1 MPRNVPLRKSLLARL
16 LVTSMLIAVCSIVA
30 TAWLAVQTTTR
41 AIQQEQGQIL
51 SDDAMIHDT
60 LTGYAA
66 GHKAWAGVQPTID
79 RLARATGRRV
89 ALTDQDRHVLAD
101 SAPKGPELPPRAFA
115 VIDALRTDTPL
126 QGQSGT
132 QPVSR
137 IDPRAVGPYRLPAA
151 EHALLTQFAGKV
163 LTCLRDEGWVGKVA
177 DSPSGRPTVQVSR
190 DGQTKL
196 DEYAYDDCGLA
207 GLSRPTATE
216 QRALSGLDTLVN
228 ACLARQGS
236 TVAGYVT
243 LSSDFTWG
251 KGFKEPSDYQVL
263 QDCIDASRRE
273 QLRTFV
279 APAAQLFVSDT
290 GAGAGRPRF
299 DLSRANTTRIA
310 GVTGLVLLLTVTV
323 TALIATRLVRP
334 LRALTD
340 AAQEPIERHTRVPVT
355 TSDETGFLAA
365 AFNDLSERR
374 ERTETQRKA
383 MVSDIAHE
391 LRTPLTNIR
400 GWLEVAKDGIVVP
413 DQRLLSSL
421 HDEALLLQHIIDDL
435 QDLASADAGTLRL
448 HPEPVR
454 LGDLLQ
460 QVTDANRAHAQVA
473 GVTIA
478 GSVEGDPQL
487 GADPVRLRQAL
498 GNLVS
503 NALRHTPAGGSVS
516 LHAYR
521 TGEMVTIDVT
531 DTGSGIAPED
541 LANIFDRFWR
551 VEKSRSRRTGGSGL
565 GLAIVRQLAQAHGG
579 TVTARSVPG
588 KSTVFTL
595 RLPSRPVM
603 EAADGAAGGPAS
615 AGRVPGDAAVPRRR
629 FGRDHSRD
637 RHGGH

>member
-1 MPRNVPLRKSLLARL
+1 MGRNVPLRKSLLARL
-16 LVTSMLIAVCSIVA
+16 LVTSMLIALCSIVA

-66 GHKAWAGVQPTID
+66 GHRAWSGVRPTIE
-79 RLARATGRRV
+79 RLARVTGRRV
-89 ALTDQDRHVLAD
+89 ALTDQERHVLAD
-101 SAPKGPELPPRAFA
+101 SAPEGPGLPPRAFA

-126 QGQSGT
+126 QGQSAT
-132 QPVSR
+132 QAASR
-137 IDPRAVGPYRLPAA
+137 IDPRAVGPYLLPAA
-151 EHALLTQFAGKV
+151 ERAELALVAGKV
-163 LTCLRDEGWVGKVA
+163 LACLRDEGWVGKVV
-177 DSPSGRPTVQVSR
+177 DGPSGRPTVQVAR
-190 DGQTKL
+190 EGRTTPD
-196 DEYAYDDCGLA
+196 AYGFDDCGLVEMT
-207 GLSRPTATE
+207 RPTATE
-216 QRALSGLDTLVN
+216 RRALSGLDTLVN
-228 ACLARQGS
+228 ACLTRQGS
-236 TVAGYVT
+236 VIAGYVA
-243 LSSDFTWG
+243 LSADFTWE
-251 KGFKEPSDYQVL
+251 KGRKAAPDFQVL
-263 QDCIDASRRE
+263 QECIDASRRE

-290 GAGAGRPRF
+290 AASSPRF

-310 GVTGLVLLLTVTV
+310 GVTGLVLLLTVIV

-340 AAQEPIERHTRVPVT
+340 AAQEPTERHTRVPVT
-355 TSDETGFLAA
+355 TSDETGFLAK

-454 LGDLLQ
+454 LRDLLH
-460 QVTDANRAHAQVA
+460 QVADANLAHAQVA
-473 GVTIA
+473 GVRIECE
-478 GSVEGDPQL
+478 VRGDPQL
-487 GADPVRLRQAL
+487 SADPVRLRQAL

-503 NALRHTPAGGSVS
+503 NALRHTPSGGTVR
-516 LHAYR
+516 LHAHGS
-521 TGEMVTIDVT
+521 GEMVVIEVA

-541 LANIFDRFWR
+541 LPNVFDRFWR
-551 VEKSRSRRTGGSGL
+551 AERSRSRRTGGSGL

-579 TVTARSVPG
+579 TVSARSVLG
-588 KSTVFTL
+588 ESTVFTL
-595 RLPSRPVM
+595 RLPARPAT
-603 EAADGAAGGPAS
+603 EAPDGTATGPAS
-615 AGRVPGDAAVPRRR
+615 AGRVPGDAAEPRGR
-629 FGRDHSRD
+629 FRGNRPRD
-637 RHGGH
+637 RHRGH

>member
-1 MPRNVPLRKSLLARL
+1 MGRNVPLRKSLLARL

-66 GHKAWAGVQPTID
+66 EHQTWGGVQPTIE

-89 ALTDQDRHVLAD
+89 ALTDQDRHALAD
-101 SAPKGPELPPRAFA
+101 SAPKGPGLPPRAFA

-126 QGQSGT
+126 PGQSAT

-151 EHALLTQFAGKV
+151 EHAELAQLAGKV
-163 LTCLRDEGWVGKVA
+163 LACLRDEGWTGKVV
-177 DSPSGRPTVQVSR
+177 DGPSGRPTVQVSR
-190 DGQTKL
+190 EGETTRD
-196 DEYAYDDCGLA
+196 AYGFDDCGLME
-207 GLSRPTATE
+207 LNRPTATE
-216 QRALSGLDTLVN
+216 RRALTGLDILVN
-228 ACLARQGS
+228 ACLSRQRS
-236 TVAGYVT
+236 VVAGYVT
-243 LSSDFTWG
+243 LSADFTWA
-251 KGFKEPSDYQVL
+251 KGLKAAPDYQVL
-263 QDCIDASRRE
+263 QECIDASRRE

-290 GAGAGRPRF
+290 GTSPPRF

-310 GVTGLVLLLTVTV
+310 GVTGLVLLLTVMV

-340 AAQEPIERHTRVPVT
+340 AAQQPTERHTRVPVT

-391 LRTPLTNIR
+391 LRSPLTNIR
-400 GWLEVAKDGIVVP
+400 GWLEIAKDGIVVP

-454 LGDLLQ
+454 LHDLLH
-460 QVTDANRAHAQVA
+460 QVADANLAHAQVA
-473 GVTIA
+473 GVSIECR
-478 GSVEGDPQL
+478 VEGDPQL
-487 GADPVRLRQAL
+487 SADPVRLRQAV

-503 NALRHTPAGGSVS
+503 NALRHTPSGGSVR
-516 LHAYR
+516 LHAR
-521 TGEMVTIDVT
+521 RSDDMVVIEVA

-541 LANIFDRFWR
+541 LPNIFDRFWR
-551 VEKSRSRRTGGSGL
+551 AERSRSRRTGGSGL

-579 TVTARSVPG
+579 TVSARSVPG
-588 KSTVFTL
+588 ESTVFTL
-595 RLPSRPVM
+595 RLPPRPVA
-603 EAADGAAGGPAS
+603 EAAAEAAGPAS
-615 AGRVPGDAAVPRRR
+615 AGRVPGDTAVPRGRFRR
-629 FGRDHSRD
+629 ERPRD
-637 RHGGH
+637 RHRGH

>member
-1 MPRNVPLRKSLLARL
+1 MGRNVPLRKSLLARL
-16 LVTSMLIAVCSIVA
+16 LVTSVLIAVCSIVA

-51 SDDAMIHDT
+51 SDDAKIHDT
-60 LTGYAA
+60 LTGWAA
-66 GHKAWAGVQPTID
+66 GHRDWSGVQPVIE
-79 RLARATGRRV
+79 RLARVTGRRV

-101 SAPKGPELPPRAFA
+101 SAPKAPGLPPRAFA
-115 VIDALRTDTPL
+115 VIDALRSDTPL
-126 QGQSGT
+126 QGQGASE
-132 QPVSR
+132 PVSR
-137 IDPRAVGPYRLPAA
+137 IDPRAVGPYLLPAA
-151 EHALLTQFAGKV
+151 ERAELARVAGKV
-163 LTCLRDEGWVGKVA
+163 LACLRDEGWQGKVV
-177 DSPSGRPTVQVSR
+177 DSPSGRTTVQVAR
-190 DGQTKL
+190 EDQTTL
-196 DEYAYDDCGLA
+196 DAYGFDDCGLA
-207 GLSRPTATE
+207 DLSRPTVTE
-216 QRALSGLDTLVN
+216 QRALTGLDTLVN
-228 ACLARQGS
+228 ACLTRQRS
-236 TVAGYVT
+236 VLAGYVT
-243 LSSDFTWG
+243 LSADFTWA
-251 KGFKEPSDYQVL
+251 KGRKMAPDFRTL
-263 QDCIDASRRE
+263 QECIDAGRRE

-290 GAGAGRPRF
+290 GAGASPPRF

-340 AAQEPIERHTRVPVT
+340 AAQQPTEQHTRVPVT
-355 TSDETGFLAA
+355 TGDETGILAQ

-454 LGDLLQ
+454 LGDLLD
-460 QVTDANRAHAQVA
+460 QVADANRAHARAA
-473 GVTIA
+473 GVSI
-478 GSVEGDPQL
+478 GSDVRGDPRL
-487 GADPVRLRQAL
+487 SADPVRLRQAL

-503 NALRHTPAGGSVS
+503 NALRHTPAGGSVR
-516 LHAYR
+516 LRAHGGDG
-521 TGEMVTIDVT
+521 TVTIEVA

-541 LANIFDRFWR
+541 LPDVFDRFWR
-551 VEKSRSRRTGGSGL
+551 AERSRSRRTGGSGL

-579 TVTARSVPG
+579 TVAARSVPG
-588 KSTVFTL
+588 ESTVFTL
-595 RLPSRPVM
+595 RLPSQPGT
-603 EAADGAAGGPAS
+603 GAGAAS
-615 AGRVPGDAAVPRRR
+615 AGGVAGDAAVPRGRLRR
-629 FGRDHSRD
+629 GRPRD
-637 RHGGH
+637 RHRGH